1 MTREIGDILIQ
12 QTVDSDYEIER
23 KVRIIEK
30 IEKLVMA
37 SLNIAASNLAI
48 VAEKQISKEEQK
60 EEAKQRLE
68 AGETLREV
76 SQDLPERIVR
86 EASKE
91 IVRDECTQECTQDV
105 HEPHAN
111 NVREVR
117 KTKVEESK
125 AEPKAEPKVE
135 PTSEEPK
142 EESPIIE
149 PKKPVVVEGLIQVE
163 DSPEN
168 ELHAVNLIEHAKE
181 VLGEDEYDSIRK
193 VYNDGHPYKDL
204 CKYWDYMSNN
214 AGWPAREE

>member
-37 SLNIAASNLAI
+37 SLSMAASNLDI
-48 VAEKQISKEEQK
+48 VAEKQVASISKEEQK

-68 AGETLREV
+68 AGETVREV

-105 HEPHAN
+105 REPHAN

-125 AEPKAEPKVE
+125 AEPQEEPTAEP
-135 PTSEEPK
+135 
-142 EESPIIE
+142 PIIE
-149 PKKPVVVEGLIQVE
+149 PKTPVIVDGKIQTG
-163 DSPEN
+163 DDPET
-168 ELHAVNLIEHAKE
+168 ELLATKLIEKAKE
-181 VLGEDEYDSIRK
+181 ILGEDEYESMRH

-214 AGWPAREE
+214 AGWPARE